1 MTEKRAWIR
10 NCRQILAARKNVAIV
25 VGVTLSE
32 GFLMF
37 TCTDVD
43 AVFAAADTS
52 TRDRLLSLF
61 HAANR
66 KLRLRDKS
74 KSVDNDAFVPSMT
87 SRSKS
92 TTLVHRLPNA
102 ADADLLQSRVADCT
116 AEQAVSIRRYP
127 AYHFDANRNA
137 VSLTE
142 NCKSS
147 LMMRRIARS
156 YESLSS
162 VRTCV
167 PENSSRAGNTLPLAY
182 RSVNS

>member
-1 MTEKRAWIR
+1 
-10 NCRQILAARKNVAIV
+10 V
-25 VGVTLSE
+25 VGVTSRE
-32 GFLMF
+32 GFLALNLYWH
-37 TCTDVD
+37 VD
-43 AVFAAADTS
+43 AVFAATDTS
-52 TRDRLLSLF
+52 TRDRFLWLI

-74 KSVDNDAFVPSMT
+74 KSVENDAFVPSMT
-87 SRSKS
+87 SSRSKS
-92 TTLVHRLPNA
+92 TTHVHRLPNA
-102 ADADLLQSRVADCT
+102 ADADLLQSHVANSA
-116 AEQAVSIRRYP
+116 AEQAVSVRRYP
-127 AYHFDANRNA
+127 AYQFDANQNA

-147 LMMRRIARS
+147 LMMRRVARS

-167 PENSSRAGNTLPLAY
+167 PQNSSRAGNTLPLAY